1 MLVAS
6 LTAMTFLCSGCAA
19 ISREATNNGNL
30 TQTEVVLDRKNYLF
44 NILIIRLYCGKTGI
58 LSPLRSESALR

>member
-1 MLVAS
+1 MRKMLVAS

-30 TQTEVVLDRKNYLF
+30 TQTEVVLSRKNF
-44 NILIIRLYCGKTGI
+44 RVIGNVSGE
-58 LSPLRSESALR
+58 SE